1 MTQRPL
7 PKKAL
12 ASAKK
17 SKYLTFGSTDV
28 ATSQITYFLV
38 VGSVVDVSF
47 LLRFNQ
53 LCCDDTNQTR
63 GGCIINGKCPS
74 KNILGTRSAPQLLLY
89 MYLHFRE

>member
-17 SKYLTFGSTDV
+17 SKYLTFGSTDA
-28 ATSQITYFLV
+28 ATSQITYFFSCRLCGRCV
-38 VGSVVDVSF
+38 IF
-47 LLRFNQ
+47 AQ